1 MYENIIFDLYGTLID
16 IHTDEE
22 DIAVWKHMCEFY
34 AEHGVKYNPAGL
46 RSKYKRQVRRAEQA
60 MAKKKFKFPEIQIL
74 DVFEQLTRKKDQDA
88 DDCAELTVKAAQE
101 FRKTSTEYIKLYDGV
116 KEMLGRLKNSGK
128 KLYVLSNAQ
137 RVYTLPEIQKLGIEE
152 YFTDISLSSDF
163 GAMKPDAVFYQQM
176 LDRNHINPN
185 RSIMVGNDAV
195 CDIMAA
201 RQARLHTCYIH
212 SKLSPVDDDQRY
224 IKSDIMLDE
233 PDMAKLC
240 EHLLGEE

>member
-1 MYENIIFDLYGTLID
+1 M
-16 IHTDEE
+16 
-22 DIAVWKHMCEFY
+22 
-34 AEHGVKYNPAGL
+34 
-46 RSKYKRQVRRAEQA
+46 
-60 MAKKKFKFPEIQIL
+60 
-74 DVFEQLTRKKDQDA
+74 
-88 DDCAELTVKAAQE
+88 KAAHE

-240 EHLLGEE
+240 EYLLGEE